1 MVRKARPRLPR
12 LLLIY
17 CEGKTEKAYFDALLD
32 VHRPP
37 RYVDVCVF
45 GQEGQHRALIDRVCD
60 RRACICAEDGLS
72 EQEVECWAVCDN
84 DNMPLTYVELESYA
98 EEHGVHLAFSDPQFE
113 VYLLQ
118 HFEQSGESNMGKVF
132 AALSKYRNQNGGEG
146 DYSKETKS
154 DLAWMAHA
162 MDMRPKIVKIAITNS
177 DLRNRPLHK
186 PFLTVQNL
194 TRRIVEMGLK

>member
-1 MVRKARPRLPR
+1 MASKARPRLPR

-17 CEGKTEKAYFDALLD
+17 CEGKTEKAYFDAPLD
-32 VHRPP
+32 IYRPP

-45 GQEGQHRALIDRVCD
+45 GQEGQHKALIDRVAA
-60 RRACICAEDGLS
+60 RRSEACLEEGLL
-72 EQEVECWAVCDN
+72 EREVECWAVCDN
-84 DNMPLTYVELESYA
+84 DNMPLSFAELESYA
-98 EEHGVHLAFSDPQFE
+98 EGRGVQLAFSDPQFE

-118 HFEQSGESNMGKVF
+118 HFEQSGKSTMGKVF
-132 AALSKYRNQNGGEG
+132 AALSKYRNQCGGEG

-162 MDMRPKIVKIAITNS
+162 MDMRPKIVNIAITNS
-177 DLRNRPLHK
+177 DLRSRPSHK